1 MNQNQ
6 SELVLIDSSVWIQY
20 LNVRVFPGRNSIDRL
35 MSDDTACVNGVIK
48 AEVLLGSK
56 TRNEFSELGD
66 ILGGVIDLPTNGRVW
81 NLVAELAF
89 ELKLRGE
96 MLPIPDLIIAA
107 TAIGHG
113 CWLYTLDKGF
123 ARITELRF
131 YDPT

>member
-1 MNQNQ
+1 MIQNQ

-20 LNVRVFPGRNSIDRL
+20 LNVRMFPGRNSIDRM

-48 AEVLLGSK
+48 AEVLLGSSS
-56 TRNEFSELGD
+56 RAEFRELGN
-66 ILGGVIDLPTNGRVW
+66 LLRGVIDLPTNGRVW
-81 NLVAELAF
+81 NLVAELSF
-89 ELKLRGE
+89 ELKSRGE

-123 ARITELRF
+123 ARIKELRF
-131 YDPT
+131 YDPA

>member
-1 MNQNQ
+1 MIQNQ

-20 LNVRVFPGRNSIDRL
+20 LNVRMFPGRNSIDRM

-48 AEVLLGSK
+48 AEVLLGSSS
-56 TRNEFSELGD
+56 RAEFSELGN
-66 ILGGVIDLPTNGRVW
+66 LLRGVIDLPTNGRVW
-81 NLVAELAF
+81 NLVAELSF
-89 ELKLRGE
+89 ELKSRGE

-123 ARITELRF
+123 ARINELRF
-131 YDPT
+131 YDPA